1 MSPLAENDPSEPPIR
16 IRQFLVHGTLTVI
29 RWSARVG
36 WLAVRLTAL
45 AVLMFLEPIVSVA
58 LAGVSA
64 CLVLTVLVFQV
75 LAHRPGF
82 PWLGLLLAA
91 MGCTLLRMAYLFLS
105 NSCDVDRGQLVAR
118 PGTQSH
124 EAQTIW

>member
-1 MSPLAENDPSEPPIR
+1 MSPLAENDPSEPPIG
-16 IRQFLVHGTLTVI
+16 IRLFLVRGTLTVI
-29 RWSARVG
+29 GWSANVA
-36 WLAVRLTAL
+36 WQTVRLTAL

-58 LAGVSA
+58 LAGLSA

-91 MGCTLLRMAYLFLS
+91 VACTLLRMAYLSLIELLR
-105 NSCDVDRGQLVAR
+105 RG
-118 PGTQSH
+118 
-124 EAQTIW
+124 

>member
-1 MSPLAENDPSEPPIR
+1 MRATVAARNDDDASEPAIR
-16 IRQFLVHGTLTVI
+16 IRRLLVRGTLTVI

-36 WLAVRLTAL
+36 WQAVRLTAL

-58 LAGVSA
+58 LAGLSA

-82 PWLGLLLAA
+82 PWLGMLLAA
-91 MGCTLLRMAYLFLS
+91 VACALLRMGYLFLI
-105 NSCDVDRGQLVAR
+105 DLLRRG
-118 PGTQSH
+118 
-124 EAQTIW
+124 